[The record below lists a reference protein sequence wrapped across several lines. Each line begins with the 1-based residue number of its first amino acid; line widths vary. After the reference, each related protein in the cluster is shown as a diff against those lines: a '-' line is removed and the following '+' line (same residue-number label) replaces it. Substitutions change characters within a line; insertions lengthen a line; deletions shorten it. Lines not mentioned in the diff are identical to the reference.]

1 MIGRADTIVANR
13 SEKPHELL
21 QSISGISDDRGPAT
35 FCTIY
40 KFLTIFG
47 HIHALH
53 CWLRTPSRSQ
63 PVGIE
68 ASVATGTGASFVIN
82 VSLLALTWLLSL
94 ITSR

>member
-1 MIGRADTIVANR
+1 MIAGRD
-13 SEKPHELL
+13 
-21 QSISGISDDRGPAT
+21 
-35 FCTIY
+35 FCTIHT
-40 KFLTIFG
+40 FLTIFG
-47 HIHALH
+47 HDHGLH